1 MKTVLVGTDFSESA
15 RRALEL
21 ACQLASRD
29 GGKVHLLHVLE
40 PVDELGSTDPETQ
53 EFYEKLTKQ
62 SKEKLAQAVSGATSE
77 IETQVRI
84 GVRCSTLLEAAQE
97 LEADLIVLGSQPI
110 NPDSR
115 RFGTSHRVAVTAR
128 RPVLLVPHG

>member
-1 MKTVLVGTDFSESA
+1 MKTVLVGTDFSDA
-15 RRALEL
+15 AQRALEL

-77 IETQVRI
+77 IETEVRI
-84 GVRCSTLLEAAQE
+84 GVRCSTLLETAQE